1 MTAKKKRVYK
11 WGMRMLA
18 MMKLDNTDMR
28 MMREAGDYTKASN
41 TQEEAVAVDNNSK
54 AVDNSL
60 LSWAYM
66 IQMRLEK
73 IVAVVVDSSDRS
85 MMARR
90 R

>member
-1 MTAKKKRVYK
+1 MTAKKKKRVYK
-11 WGMRMLA
+11 RQMRMRLA

-66 IQMRLEK
+66 IQMRLK
-73 IVAVVVDSSDRS
+73 TVAVVDSSDRS
-85 MMARR
+85 MMER
-90 R
+90 

>member
-1 MTAKKKRVYK
+1 
-11 WGMRMLA
+11 MRLA

-28 MMREAGDYTKASN
+28 MMREAGDYMKASN

-60 LSWAYM
+60 LSWVYM
-66 IQMRLEK
+66 IQMRLK
-73 IVAVVVDSSDRS
+73 TVAVVVDSSDRS

>member
-1 MTAKKKRVYK
+1 
-11 WGMRMLA
+11 

-28 MMREAGDYTKASN
+28 MMRKAGDYTKASN